1 MRAKL
6 FHYSALVMCVLC
18 VGAMHMVE
26 HFLGTGAEVGFP
38 GDILDRDAVKANLE
52 VVKLAAATLGLRV
65 GIACCT
71 VHVTAL
77 YDLMKIPC
85 PRHSACLCLR
95 GCAVDIVD
103 WDSVK
108 VCAGLYVHFCIHSA
122 CVDEHLQA
130 ASMHVQ
136 GLTCETQ
143 GWQLKRLLSFT
154 KNRLVNRPNRP
165 RDPQLRE
172 LMTAIG
178 VDWPSAKVDETDED
192 SSDDSE
198 ESGSEGDSEEDTPIP
213 IGDDAAGDGAVETVT
228 NDVEGQAPPLCM
240 ESVGT
245 QMKGSE
251 GGVVFMFCF
260 CQASCTCIHSCRFC
274 GLAYPKR

>member
-1 MRAKL
+1 
-6 FHYSALVMCVLC
+6 
-18 VGAMHMVE
+18 
-26 HFLGTGAEVGFP
+26 
-38 GDILDRDAVKANLE
+38 
-52 VVKLAAATLGLRV
+52 
-65 GIACCT
+65 
-71 VHVTAL
+71 
-77 YDLMKIPC
+77 
-85 PRHSACLCLR
+85 
-95 GCAVDIVD
+95 
-103 WDSVK
+103 
-108 VCAGLYVHFCIHSA
+108 
-122 CVDEHLQA
+122 
-130 ASMHVQ
+130 
-136 GLTCETQ
+136 
-143 GWQLKRLLSFT
+143 
-154 KNRLVNRPNRP
+154 
-165 RDPQLRE
+165 
-172 LMTAIG
+172 MTAIG